1 MLLMW
6 LIQAC
11 TDCRKGAGQLCE
23 ILKRR
28 HRSHLPDIYRALLH
42 TGQRDVAE
50 LLGFKGLSGVW
61 TIRCHTS
68 SNFLACLRTYSAIH
82 LLPQL
87 IRPKTFLF
95 MPVNVCCMSHRAN
108 KFGMLFTILVITLFI
123 FNTLPFLFKFLM
135 FRELWKQKLSHTDNV
150 DPQGIRPPNM
160 DTIPIWRHEKWSP
173 NTRVTC
179 NSSIADTCSSYSDC
193 FV

>member
-1 MLLMW
+1 MICHPDELWSVARQVWTCRTTVVGDSRRRVSASTCDFFCILLAIERIFFLTTKVMSYIESMLLIW

-28 HRSHLPDIYRALLH
+28 HRSHLPDIHRALLH
-42 TGQRDVAE
+42 TGQQDVAE
-50 LLGFKGLSGVW
+50 LLGFQGLSGVW

-68 SNFLACLRTYSAIH
+68 SSFLACLRTYSAIH

-123 FNTLPFLFKFLM
+123 FNTLPFLFKF
-135 FRELWKQKLSHTDNV
+135 
-150 DPQGIRPPNM
+150 
-160 DTIPIWRHEKWSP
+160 
-173 NTRVTC
+173 
-179 NSSIADTCSSYSDC
+179 
-193 FV
+193 